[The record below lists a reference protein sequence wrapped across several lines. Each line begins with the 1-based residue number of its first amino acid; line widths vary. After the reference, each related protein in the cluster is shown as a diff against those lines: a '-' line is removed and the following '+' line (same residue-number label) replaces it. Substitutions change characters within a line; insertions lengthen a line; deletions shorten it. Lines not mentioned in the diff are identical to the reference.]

1 MQFLKQATRADNVSK
16 SPNLSKYETFVG
28 LPENSTL

>member
-28 LPENSTL
+28 FPENSTL